1 MSNVVVPF
9 PSRESDSPAAA
20 ACAKHPAEW
29 WFDPARFAT
38 AIQICGRCSMR
49 ASCLDQALR
58 TGERLGV
65 WGGLTPERRAAL
77 PDAVVIPFRTPAG
90 GRR

>member
-9 PSRESDSPAAA
+9 PSRESDSAASPA
-20 ACAKHPAEW
+20 CVKHPAEW
-29 WFDPARFAT
+29 WFDPARFST
-38 AIQICGRCSMR
+38 AIEICGRCSMR
-49 ASCLDQALR
+49 ATCLDQALR

-77 PDAVVIPFRTPAG
+77 PDAVVIPFRARAG
-90 GRR
+90 GR